1 MAIWAVRTVCF
12 RWSPKAV
19 RSTTSTLQW
28 EPAAGQLG
36 TISSAMERGPQAP
49 SRGRFPTQETYT
61 SQKKLNLQALPRDSS
76 WKTRLMCLH
85 PSALTLLPAAVLLLK
100 RHTVTHTH
108 PRWQHVQKEAKQP
121 FGCSPTWE
129 LGCSYRAKSHLKLR
143 KQSHCNAENW
153 I

>member
-1 MAIWAVRTVCF
+1 MSCENSVLQMESKSCVFHYQHPAMRTSCRTAWNDKLSNGKGPPGPF
-12 RWSPKAV
+12 KGQIPNTRDIYKPK
-19 RSTTSTLQW
+19 
-28 EPAAGQLG
+28 
-36 TISSAMERGPQAP
+36 
-49 SRGRFPTQETYT
+49 ETK
-61 SQKKLNLQALPRDSS
+61 SQALPRDSS
-76 WKTRLMCLH
+76 WKSRLMCLH